1 MEILYRNFTRLLSI
15 GVFEADKSIEDM
27 SEFKWNKL
35 LNIAGT
41 YKVKDHVCFGI
52 VKSDNKQIPENIY
65 RLAKNNISNKEESKA
80 TTNYHFTS
88 GSQLKE
94 FSCFNLNRR
103 LNKLIFNEIHSI
115 DTSIDSLILLKKLID
130 NINNLLNRGV
140 DINKLADLGKYLR
153 EYGDKIDFVKVESW
167 IKILNIR
174 NMCTLIGCM
183 LIRLFSFEI
192 DELPFIKQINDKF
205 QQKTDKIL
213 KQNITLQPVL
223 QQEINE
229 NSGQGINPIS
239 KPNTSPLKFFRYFP
253 AETTC
258 RFISNIMKSLS
269 NIDE

>member
-1 MEILYRNFTRLLSI
+1 MEILYRNFTKLLSI
-15 GVFEADKSIEDM
+15 GVFETDKSIEDM

-80 TTNYHFTS
+80 TTNY
-88 GSQLKE
+88 
-94 FSCFNLNRR
+94 
-103 LNKLIFNEIHSI
+103 KLIFNEIHSI

-223 QQEINE
+223 QQKINE